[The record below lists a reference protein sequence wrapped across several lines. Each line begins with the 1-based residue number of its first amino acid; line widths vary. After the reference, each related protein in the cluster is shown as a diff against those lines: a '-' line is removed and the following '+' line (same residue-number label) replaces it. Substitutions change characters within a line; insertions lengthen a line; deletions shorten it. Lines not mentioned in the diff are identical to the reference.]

1 MGVIKSFNAD
11 KQEVGKVVKAGYGL
25 MNVNPK
31 VPTIVGDRGPEM
43 LFNNMVIPNM
53 GKVPYASPRYDVK
66 QAALRLEPMR
76 DRNAS
81 SGAGAVVNITNN
93 INGYD
98 GDINQLSDLVTRKT
112 ITAIKGIDSINGKM
126 VGSNKNVSI
135 KS

>member
-1 MGVIKSFNAD
+1 
-11 KQEVGKVVKAGYGL
+11 
-25 MNVNPK
+25 
-31 VPTIVGDRGPEM
+31 
-43 LFNNMVIPNM
+43 
-53 GKVPYASPRYDVK
+53 
-66 QAALRLEPMR
+66 MR

-81 SGAGAVVNITNN
+81 PGAGAVVNITNN